1 MALRKITDAEISAK
15 GVVAAPD
22 VLNGTAAENKA
33 TFDRLVR
40 ELVAVCFND
49 LVDQLEALGVDAIIQ
64 TKSEN
69 MKYLRVVDGALQ
81 YSADGA
87 KWAALTGGSGEG
99 ASGWPFG
106 VLLESQNCT
115 YTGVQY
121 NEDVEMNRIG
131 EAPADIRYLFD
142 GEVSVT
148 RGGVTKTVTI
158 YDDILADEGE
168 IPDGVDG
175 VFLCNSL
182 DGKRY
187 NLYLRDAEICPDGE
201 GLGCVNIIAL
211 ADTWPAGIYVDIS
224 NGTDTARVNAITY
237 AALSRV
243 PMEYLDYD
251 AATKQYVK
259 DMLAGLP
266 AASVE
271 LDATL
276 TEEGKAA
283 DAKAVGDAIGEVK
296 GSLDDI
302 TIGVEENDDAVDIT
316 VTTPSGTKTTE
327 ISKVVNVRNLKTAN
341 VFNTT
346 VVTVPAS
353 AWTTGNAS
361 AGFPYYAQVD
371 SIDKVAWANDVDVIV
386 ADDVDMSREVAKCQV
401 LCYEKEESQTEG
413 APGTLYFKAVDL
425 PTIDLTFT
433 IRIWANTVLSYEYDS
448 DTLTLTV
455 SEE

>member
-87 KWAALTGGSGEG
+87 KWAGISGGSGEG

-158 YDDILADEGE
+158 YDDILADEGG

-243 PMEYLDYD
+243 PMEYLDYE
-251 AATKQYVK
+251 AATKKYVK
-259 DMLAGLP
+259 DRLAGIRTSGGGITTEFANIFSVETVTI
-266 AASVE
+266 AASDWSSSPNE
-271 LDATL
+271 AGYYL
-276 TEEGKAA
+276 
-283 DAKAVGDAIGEVK
+283 
-296 GSLDDI
+296 
-302 TIGVEENDDAVDIT
+302 
-316 VTTPSGTKTTE
+316 
-327 ISKVVNVRNLKTAN
+327 
-341 VFNTT
+341 TT
-346 VVTVPAS
+346 VYGSSKIGLNKNIDVIIQTNSNATVE
-353 AWTTGNAS
+353 
-361 AGFPYYAQVD
+361 D
-371 SIDKVAWANDVDVIV
+371 SMMKEAARCGVICYDKVEDT
-386 ADDVDMSREVAKCQV
+386 AD
-401 LCYEKEESQTEG
+401 G
-413 APGTLYFKAVDL
+413 ALFFRATKR
-425 PTIDLTFT
+425 PTIDLTFDV
-433 IRIWANTVLSYEYDS
+433 RIWNDNALTYTWDS

-455 SEE
+455 TEG